1 MLLSLT
7 INKLEQSKDNS
18 NHILYFTN
26 TSILRVNRQYN
37 NNNTESMNFV
47 IMKFNKSF
55 SFSARRSPPPP
66 PADPRFPEVGA
77 PTPRGGRQHKIL
89 AKFPKNCMKLKEF
102 GPPGGGAFKI
112 LLCRS
117 ATAPPPQ
124 AQNSSLA
131 FKLYFFL
138 SMKTCLSGS
147 GCECTGKANTPNPT
161 RYPKIVCNKN
171 AFQ

>member
-55 SFSARRSPPPP
+55 PFLLDEPP
-66 PADPRFPEVGA
+66 
-77 PTPRGGRQHKIL
+77 K
-89 AKFPKNCMKLKEF
+89 
-102 GPPGGGAFKI
+102 
-112 LLCRS
+112 
-117 ATAPPPQ
+117 